1 MPAKSPLAEPI
12 EQRTKRERM
21 ELPALPEEVV
31 SQLHERLGVPA
42 NFDNRIDMEL
52 RLIAWLYEDQ
62 APQGDKTDRMARR
75 GRMRAMAKG
84 LASTLTAHETLDA
97 ADLRRI
103 VTASPDAGF
112 QELAQ
117 AKLPKGLEA
126 SDRLASY
133 CRRLIDLYE
142 QVTGKRA
149 THTSL
154 EKGWDETKKPQSE
167 AGRFVW
173 TFFAWLD
180 PQALGRLNETLRK
193 IIWPSRAEKRTRV

>member
-1 MPAKSPLAEPI
+1 
-12 EQRTKRERM
+12 
-21 ELPALPEEVV
+21 
-31 SQLHERLGVPA
+31 
-42 NFDNRIDMEL
+42 
-52 RLIAWLYEDQ
+52 
-62 APQGDKTDRMARR
+62 
-75 GRMRAMAKG
+75 MAKG

-103 VTASPDAGF
+103 VTASPDAGFEDFLVLADQLRKWAPVF